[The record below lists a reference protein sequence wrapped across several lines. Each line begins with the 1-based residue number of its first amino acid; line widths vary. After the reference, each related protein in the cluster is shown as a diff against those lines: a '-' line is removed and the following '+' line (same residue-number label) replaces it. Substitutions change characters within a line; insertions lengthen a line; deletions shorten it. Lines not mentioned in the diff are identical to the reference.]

1 MKTNYDEFYRKHR
14 TRVLLFGRWR
24 MHTYRSHPER
34 GYTRHW
40 HLYGR
45 AEDGKLERSINDFQL
60 SAYRIR
66 HWRLAAEVTVAAW
79 ATGADALQF
88 FFALPFLG
96 MVFLSAGRAGKL
108 PRWLGVEYEKGKD
121 GDDLERRLGLDWNNS
136 HISVSVWANSEKH
149 WGGRF
154 RYIDLKDR
162 LLGRAVYSR
171 TRAVKHTAVVRMP
184 EGDYPAEVEL
194 YTATWRRPRWPR
206 PLTIGRADVKVIGR
220 GIPFPGKGESEY
232 DLGDDAAFEMTAPAS
247 TVDEAVERLRA
258 SVMRDREKYGGPG
271 WLPLNTTDDGDEEVK

>member
-1 MKTNYDEFYRKHR
+1 MKNYNEFYRKYRGVR
-14 TRVLLFGRWR
+14 TWLGRWR

-45 AEDGKLERSINDFQL
+45 DEDGRLERKINDFQL

-79 ATGADALQF
+79 ATGADALRF

-96 MVFLSAGRAGKL
+96 MVFLSAGRAGRL

-121 GDDLERRLGLDWNNS
+121 GGDLERTLGLDWNNS
-136 HISVSVWANSEKH
+136 HVSVSLWANSEKH

-154 RYIDLKDR
+154 RYIDLKDK

-171 TRAVKHTAVVRMP
+171 TRALKHMAVVRMP
-184 EGDYPAEVEL
+184 EGDYPVEVEL

-206 PLTIGRADVKVIGR
+206 PLTISLADVKIIGR
-220 GIPFPGKGESEY
+220 GIPFPGKGESWY
-232 DLGDDAAFEMTAPAS
+232 DLGDDALFEMTCPAV
-247 TVDEAVERLRA
+247 TVEEAIEKLRA
-258 SVMRDREKYGGPG
+258 SVLRDRERYGGKDWRPAAPG
-271 WLPLNTTDDGDEEVK
+271 DGGEEAG